1 MDDKDFLKKLGLKI
15 KILRN
20 IKKLSQDDI
29 ANRLNIDKSYYSKLE
44 RGLAN
49 PTVLYLLHLADIF
62 EIECAE
68 LLDFNINL

>member
-1 MDDKDFLKKLGLKI
+1 MNDKELLKRLGLKL

-20 IKKLSQDDI
+20 LKNLSQDDI

-49 PTVLYLLHLADIF
+49 PTFLYLKHLSDIF
-62 EIECAE
+62 EINISE
-68 LLDFNINL
+68 LVNSNINF